1 MKISVCPPMKTLL
14 AALLAAAQPFT
25 ANAAAVWLG
34 SASQWSIGYVSDSS
48 QSYCTLLW
56 DSETG
61 KTVEFRETLKDAT
74 WIITDEAW
82 SLPEHLATH
91 VAIKGRSNSIEVPA
105 AGAGGKSLRIWNLA
119 ENSNADGVHGI
130 IRSALAGMA
139 DLQVSFQG
147 NEPDW
152 IIPTSRIY
160 PMHATF
166 TSCLQRL
173 FANSAVKAESAA
185 TKPY

>member
-1 MKISVCPPMKTLL
+1 MVYWIYISDGP
-14 AALLAAAQPFT
+14 
-25 ANAAAVWLG
+25 
-34 SASQWSIGYVSDSS
+34 
-48 QSYCTLLW
+48 QSYCSLLW

-61 KTVEFRETLKDAT
+61 KTVEFRESLKDAS
-74 WIITDEAW
+74 WIITNETW
-82 SLPEHLATH
+82 SLPERLATH
-91 VAIKGRSNSIEVPA
+91 VAIKGNSNSIDVPA
-105 AGAGGKSLRIWNLA
+105 AGVGAKSLRIWNLP
-119 ENSNADGVHGI
+119 ENSNTDGVLGI

-173 FANSAVKAESAA
+173 SANGTAKAENAE